1 MAYDR
6 MFGFDTTQKQTL
18 EKLLAE
24 AGAPA
29 DLVAAVADLETR
41 VAAIEAELAG

>member
-1 MAYDR
+1 MAFNRY
-6 MFGFDTTQKQTL
+6 FPFNTEEAKTL

-41 VAAIEAELAG
+41 VAAIESELAG

>member
-1 MAYDR
+1 MAFDR
-6 MFGFDTTQKQTL
+6 FFGFDTTQKQTL

-29 DLVAAVADLETR
+29 ELVEAIADLENR
-41 VAAIEAELAG
+41 VAALEDATP

>member
-1 MAYDR
+1 MAFNR
-6 MFGFDTTQKQTL
+6 FFPFSTEEAKTL

-41 VAAIEAELAG
+41 VAALEAAAA